1 MNTIISDSDSITT
14 DDAIEKALWEA
25 EDAMNKAQL
34 ELRDHVCKTHKIK
47 EIYLALKTQVEY
59 LKRATSIGYSVK
71 IKKRKFDEIF
81 YQEEEEVPTQINVI
95 S

>member
-1 MNTIISDSDSITT
+1 MISDSITT

-34 ELRDHVCKTHKIK
+34 ELREHVCKTDKLK
-47 EIYLALKTQVEY
+47 EIYFALKTQVEY
-59 LKRATSIGYSVK
+59 LRHATSIGFSIK

-81 YQEEEEVPTQINVI
+81 HQEEEVPTQIVI